1 MAWERG
7 WRYVPAGVGERQASC
22 PGRTGSPA
30 EPRSRRHLGLHGD
43 SARGTKPTCTR
54 AFLDRANQHVRAS
67 HRPPPSSSLSL
78 SLFLTAGLYGPRRG
92 DTAACAVPCRPRV
105 KEWRW
110 GRTTCPHWRS
120 TCLRPGE
127 WPRAKLKVS
136 VGLHLP
142 APWPE
147 RATHLSPKIYA
158 TTRHLAETENEITR
172 LFTWQPCRRIR
183 RVHCTRPQI
192 YGVRRSMQFLVL
204 RIWGIPRDHPQKE
217 KQGPCAVLVHV

>member
-1 MAWERG
+1 MRRA
-7 WRYVPAGVGERQASC
+7 VPSSGERMAV
-22 PGRTGSPA
+22 GTYYVSPLA
-30 EPRSRRHLGLHGD
+30 IDL
-43 SARGTKPTCTR
+43 
-54 AFLDRANQHVRAS
+54 
-67 HRPPPSSSLSL
+67 PP
-78 SLFLTAGLYGPRRG
+78 
-92 DTAACAVPCRPRV
+92 
-105 KEWRW
+105 
-110 GRTTCPHWRS
+110 
-120 TCLRPGE
+120 
-127 WPRAKLKVS
+127 PRAKLKVS

-192 YGVRRSMQFLVL
+192 YGVRRSMQFLAL